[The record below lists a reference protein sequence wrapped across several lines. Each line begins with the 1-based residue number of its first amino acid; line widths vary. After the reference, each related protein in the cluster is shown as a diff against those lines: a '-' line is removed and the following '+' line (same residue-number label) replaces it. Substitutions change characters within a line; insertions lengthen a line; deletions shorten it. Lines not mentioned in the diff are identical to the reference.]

1 VTQDTTIALDQGAFF
16 IEQTHRSG
24 AIVTPESPLDL
35 VRIALSSFTIDF
47 YCQNHH
53 IAIPASTITEIIH
66 SQSSASILC
75 SSASCRIYTMS
86 SAHEQTERLSNIVSQ
101 MQLLLK
107 RIKSTEAT
115 APQQNPASHTSKAI
129 DSRPPRPSPDYL
141 KESVHSTPKKP
152 GAHIAEEGVVRQGP
166 KNYKDDKL
174 PSLKRHH
181 SNKEVQDIVSYA
193 AIAHTFQAAY
203 VLEKIVETEVERIN
217 NEKSGWKVAGAV
229 AGLALGVSDGFQFT
243 DLFTSIAFSNIGGM
257 AHEFA
262 SKEQVEFLKK
272 VKSDWLVSQKSALEI
287 LHRLGMPRQRS
298 ICYFSQTGHVCIA
311 NLHENPSRGSFMVPL
326 GAAKDHAT
334 GFKNDDALAVLY
346 NAFEE
351 SDINI
356 LAYQLY
362 PMELLQLSSQK
373 RISQSKASSLN
384 PYHDLLEGFD
394 DVSLLTLKDDSS
406 QVIAYKVPIP
416 VGSEY

>member
-1 VTQDTTIALDQGAFF
+1 MALDAGAFF
-16 IEQTHRSG
+16 FEQTHRSG
-24 AIVTPESPLDL
+24 VIVTPETPLDL
-35 VRIALSSFTIDF
+35 VRIAVSSSTIDF

-53 IAIPASTITEIIH
+53 IAIPASTISEINLNLT
-66 SQSSASILC
+66 SATILC
-75 SSASCRIYTMS
+75 SSVSCRIYTKS
-86 SAHEQTERLSNIVSQ
+86 SAREQEARLSQIVSQ
-101 MQLLLK
+101 IQSLRK
-107 RIKSTEAT
+107 SVKSTDAT
-115 APQQNPASHTSKAI
+115 IHQQKPAPHRSETVG
-129 DSRPPRPSPDYL
+129 SRPPRPSSDYL
-141 KESVHSTPKKP
+141 KESIQSTPKET
-152 GAHIAEEGVVRQGP
+152 IAQHLEDRSLSGESNNQ
-166 KNYKDDKL
+166 KDHKL
-174 PSLKRHH
+174 PSLKRYH

-203 VLEKIVETEVERIN
+203 VLEKIVETEMERIN
-217 NEKSGWKVAGAV
+217 KEKSGWKVAGAV

-243 DLFTSIAFSNIGGM
+243 DLFTSVAFSNIGGM

-298 ICYFSQTGHVCIA
+298 ICYSSQTGQVCIA
-311 NLHENPSRGSFMVPL
+311 NVHENPSRGSFLVPL

-346 NAFEE
+346 STFEE
-351 SDINI
+351 SDINV

-362 PMELLQLSSQK
+362 PMELLQVSSQK
-373 RISQSKASSLN
+373 RISQSKAASLN
-384 PYHDLLEGFD
+384 PYHDLLGGYEE
-394 DVSLLTLKDDSS
+394 VSLLTLKDDSS

-416 VGSEY
+416 LGSEY

>member
-1 VTQDTTIALDQGAFF
+1 MTQDVTIALDAGAFF
-16 IEQTHRSG
+16 IEQTHQSG
-24 AIVTPESPLDL
+24 AVITPETPLDL
-35 VRIALSSFTIDF
+35 VRIAISDFTIDF
-47 YCQNHH
+47 YSANHH
-53 IAIPASTITEIIH
+53 IVIPASTISDINI

-75 SSASCRIYTMS
+75 SSVLCRIYTKS
-86 SAHEQTERLSNIVSQ
+86 FAHEQKERLTNIVTQ
-101 MQLLLK
+101 IQLLLK
-107 RIKSTEAT
+107 PIKSTEAT
-115 APQQNPASHTSKAI
+115 THQGYPAAHASEAVG
-129 DSRPPRPSPDYL
+129 SRPPRPNPEFL
-141 KESVHSTPKKP
+141 KESVHSAYKKSNGP
-152 GAHIAEEGVVRQGP
+152 TAEEHVGRHES
-166 KNYKDDKL
+166 KNHKDDKL
-174 PSLKRHH
+174 PPPKRHH
-181 SNKEVQDIVSYA
+181 SNKEVQDIISFA

-203 VLEKIVETEVERIN
+203 VLEKIVDTEMERIN
-217 NEKSGWKVAGAV
+217 KEKSGWKVAGAL

-262 SKEQVEFLKK
+262 SKEQVEFLKN

-298 ICYFSQTGHVCIA
+298 ICYSSQTGQVCIA

-334 GFKNDDALAVLY
+334 GFKSDDALAILY
-346 NAFEE
+346 STFEE
-351 SDINI
+351 SDINV

-373 RISQSKASSLN
+373 RISQSKAASLN
-384 PYHDLLEGFD
+384 PYHDLLAGFE
-394 DVSLLTLKDDSS
+394 DVSLLTLKDNSS

>member
-1 VTQDTTIALDQGAFF
+1 MTQNVTLALDAGVFF

-24 AIVTPESPLDL
+24 AIVTPETPLD
-35 VRIALSSFTIDF
+35 VVSIAISSSSIDF

-53 IAIPASTITEIIH
+53 IAIPASTISKINLSET
-66 SQSSASILC
+66 SASIDC
-75 SSASCRIYTMS
+75 STVICRVYAKSPSSA
-86 SAHEQTERLSNIVSQ
+86 QKERLTNIVSQ
-101 MQLLLK
+101 INLLLK
-107 RIKSTEAT
+107 RIRKSDTVNT
-115 APQQNPASHTSKAI
+115 PQQNTSANSSATV
-129 DSRPPRPSPDYL
+129 DSRPPRPRPDYL
-141 KESVHSTPKKP
+141 KESVHSTPKK
-152 GAHIAEEGVVRQGP
+152 ANTQNAEDPVDRKTKES
-166 KNYKDDKL
+166 NDDVL
-174 PSLKRHH
+174 PPSKRHH
-181 SNKEVQDIVSYA
+181 SNKEVQEIVDYA
-193 AIAHTFQAAY
+193 TIAHTFQAAY
-203 VLEKIVETEVERIN
+203 VLEKIVEAEMDRIN
-217 NEKSGWKVAGAV
+217 KEKSGWKVAGAV

-298 ICYFSQTGHVCIA
+298 ICYSSQTGKVCIA

-334 GFKNDDALAVLY
+334 GFKSDDALAVLY
-346 NAFEE
+346 NTFEE
-351 SDINI
+351 EDINV

-373 RISQSKASSLN
+373 RISQSKAASLN
-384 PYHDLLEGFD
+384 PYHSLLSGFE